1 VLSSRP
7 ESGARRAARRAAR
20 GDGLQLATAGRRRA
34 LPGVVFTLLGTAGA
48 WAIIGQ
54 GKSLSQLTYAVRA
67 VGPWWLVLAAAGSGI
82 AYLGYALL
90 YQAVSN
96 VRQGPRP
103 HLRLALRMTIV
114 VFGAAV
120 VATGVGRL
128 GAEYWSLRRM
138 GEMRPLAIARVLA
151 LNVALWAV
159 LAGLAAV
166 AAVIALATGTFR
178 VPEVL
183 AVAWLA
189 VVSSCTVL
197 ALWVSSPRHELPA
210 VAGGGRIRRI
220 ASPVQHSLVLLR
232 SVSSWRPLRVRGLA
246 GALIYWVGELLVV
259 WAALGGF
266 GVHLGYAAFLLGYA
280 TGYASTILPLPFGGA
295 GGVDAA
301 TVYALT
307 LVGVPVGPALLAT
320 LVQRVLTFW
329 LPLGVAITAVRAL
342 RRLGRDLSLVP
353 RPEGSG

>member
-1 VLSSRP
+1 VI
-7 ESGARRAARRAAR
+7 
-20 GDGLQLATAGRRRA
+20 
-34 LPGVVFTLLGTAGA
+34 TLLGSAGA

-54 GKSLSQLTYAVRA
+54 GQSLPRLAHALRA
-67 VGPWWLVLAAAGSGI
+67 VGPGWLALAAAGSAI

-90 YQAVSN
+90 YQAVTN
-96 VRQGPRP
+96 VHRGPRP

-120 VATGVGRL
+120 VATGAGRL

-138 GEMRPLAIARVLA
+138 RETRPLAIARVLA

-159 LAGLAAV
+159 LAGFAA
-166 AAVIALATGTFR
+166 AAAIIALAGQIPY

-183 AVAWLA
+183 EVAWLA
-189 VVSSCTVL
+189 VVSVCTLL
-197 ALWVSSPRHELPA
+197 AVWVSSPGHELPA
-210 VAGGGRIRRI
+210 VSGGRWIRR
-220 ASPVQHSLVLLR
+220 AAAPVLHSLVLLR
-232 SVSSWRPLRVRGLA
+232 SVSSWQPLRVRGLV
-246 GALIYWVGELLVV
+246 GALIYWAGQLLVV
-259 WAALGGF
+259 WAALRGF
-266 GVHLGYAAFLLGYA
+266 GVDVQFAAFLLGYA

-329 LPLGVAITAVRAL
+329 LPLGVAIIAVRTL
-342 RRLGRDLSLVP
+342 RRLGRDLSLVEG
-353 RPEGSG
+353 PEVSAEERSLLTGSRREERLG